1 MSTVFAE
8 PEVLTGA
15 SGELMSIFSAHR
27 AGNSA
32 AAGPTSAVVPAA
44 SDVVSLI
51 MANHFVNHATLFQTI
66 SAQAVAVQEQL
77 AATLGLS
84 GGSYGTTEAANAATI
99 G

>member
-1 MSTVFAE
+1 MTVFAE

-32 AAGPTSAVVPAA
+32 AAGPTTAVVPAA
-44 SDVVSLI
+44 SDLVSLI
-51 MANHFVNHATLFQTI
+51 MANHFVNHAALFQAI
-66 SAQAVAVQEQL
+66 NEQAATVQEQL

-84 GGSYGTTEAANAATI
+84 GSSYGITEAANAAAV

>member
-1 MSTVFAE
+1 MPVFAE
-8 PEVLTGA
+8 SEVLAGA
-15 SGELMSIFSAHR
+15 SGELMSIFSSHR

-32 AAGPTSAVVPAA
+32 AAGPTTAVVPAA
-44 SDVVSLI
+44 SDLVSLI
-51 MANHFVNHATLFQTI
+51 MANHFVNHANLFQEI

-84 GGSYGTTEAANAATI
+84 GSSYGTTEAANAAAI